1 MPVKA
6 LYPGTF
12 DPPTNG
18 HVDLIQRG
26 SKLFDHLTVAILVN
40 PVKNPLFTVE
50 ERVEMLEEVTG
61 PLGNVSV
68 ATFDGLMVEFAR
80 KVGAA
85 AVLRGIR
92 AISDYEHEFQM
103 ALMNRRLAPD
113 VETVF
118 LAAGGTLLVCELAD
132 GEGSFQ
138 LWRRHQRAGAAERGE
153 EAARADQER
162 RVTEWRP
169 RARRPQA
176 ELCAQSEICQDGRD
190 MTVTAPAKVFADR
203 IGRIEVSATM
213 AVAAEAAKLRAQGAN
228 LVDFG
233 AGEPHFAT
241 PRHIKDAA
249 IAAIEAN
256 FTRYTVVPGIPDVR
270 KAIVERHAC
279 DFGSDYTIDEAV
291 FTSGGKLALFNT
303 IQVLVDHG
311 DEVIL
316 PVPYWV
322 SFKDII
328 QYAGGTVVFLETS
341 EAESF
346 RITADAIEQAI
357 TPRTK
362 AIILNSPSNP
372 AGSVVSAGDLE
383 RIVHLA
389 HDRGIFLLLDECYVY
404 LNYAGKPVSGGSF
417 TWAKEHIVILGSLS
431 KTYSMTG
438 WRAGYALAAKPVA
451 ANLSKLQ
458 SQSTSNAT
466 SFVQKAAIAA
476 LSGSQECV
484 AEFRAEF
491 IELRDYMLAALKKI
505 PGVTCTKPEGAFY
518 VYPNIS
524 AYLGKGGIRTATELA
539 TRLLHEG
546 HVVTVPG
553 EAFGTAEH
561 VRISYPVTRENIDE
575 GTRRMGEF
583 LTGLK

>member
-1 MPVKA
+1 
-6 LYPGTF
+6 
-12 DPPTNG
+12 
-18 HVDLIQRG
+18 
-26 SKLFDHLTVAILVN
+26 
-40 PVKNPLFTVE
+40 
-50 ERVEMLEEVTG
+50 
-61 PLGNVSV
+61 
-68 ATFDGLMVEFAR
+68 
-80 KVGAA
+80 
-85 AVLRGIR
+85 
-92 AISDYEHEFQM
+92 
-103 ALMNRRLAPD
+103 
-113 VETVF
+113 
-118 LAAGGTLLVCELAD
+118 
-132 GEGSFQ
+132 
-138 LWRRHQRAGAAERGE
+138 
-153 EAARADQER
+153 
-162 RVTEWRP
+162 
-169 RARRPQA
+169 
-176 ELCAQSEICQDGRD
+176 
-190 MTVTAPAKVFADR
+190 MTVTAPSQVFADR

-213 AVAAEAAKLRAQGAN
+213 AVAAEAAKLRAQGVN

-233 AGEPHFAT
+233 AGEPHFPT

-249 IAAIEAN
+249 IAAIDAN

-279 DFGSDYTIDEAV
+279 DFGSDYGLDEAI
-291 FTSGGKLALFNT
+291 FTTGGKLALFNT

-316 PVPYWV
+316 PAPYWV

-328 QYAGGTVVFLETS
+328 QYAGGKVVILETS
-341 EAESF
+341 ESESF
-346 RITADAIEQAI
+346 RITADAIEKAI
-357 TPRTK
+357 TPKTK

-372 AGSVVSAGDLE
+372 AGSVVSAADLE

-389 HDRGIFLLLDECYVY
+389 HERGIFLLLDECYVY

-438 WRAGYALAAKPVA
+438 WRAGYALAPKAVV

-466 SFVQKAAIAA
+466 SFVQKAAVAA
-476 LSGSQECV
+476 LAGPQDCV
-484 AEFRAEF
+484 SEFRAEF
-491 IELRDYMLAALKKI
+491 IGLRDYMLTKLKEI
-505 PGVTCTKPEGAFY
+505 PGLTCTTPEGAFY
-518 VYPNIS
+518 VYPNIG
-524 AYLGKGGIRTATELA
+524 AFLGKGGVRTATELA

-561 VRISYPVTRENIDE
+561 VRISYPVTRQNIDE

-583 LTGLK
+583 LAKLG

>member
-1 MPVKA
+1 M
-6 LYPGTF
+6 
-12 DPPTNG
+12 
-18 HVDLIQRG
+18 
-26 SKLFDHLTVAILVN
+26 TVA
-40 PVKNPLFTVE
+40 
-50 ERVEMLEEVTG
+50 
-61 PLGNVSV
+61 
-68 ATFDGLMVEFAR
+68 
-80 KVGAA
+80 
-85 AVLRGIR
+85 
-92 AISDYEHEFQM
+92 
-103 ALMNRRLAPD
+103 
-113 VETVF
+113 
-118 LAAGGTLLVCELAD
+118 
-132 GEGSFQ
+132 
-138 LWRRHQRAGAAERGE
+138 
-153 EAARADQER
+153 
-162 RVTEWRP
+162 
-169 RARRPQA
+169 
-176 ELCAQSEICQDGRD
+176 
-190 MTVTAPAKVFADR
+190 APAKVFADR

-213 AVAAEAAKLRAQGAN
+213 AVAAEAAKLRAQGID

-233 AGEPHFAT
+233 AGEPHFPT

-279 DFGSDYTIDEAV
+279 DFGSDYSIDEAI
-291 FTSGGKLALFNT
+291 FTTGGKHALFNA
-303 IQVLVDHG
+303 IQILVDHG

-328 QYAGGTVVFLETS
+328 QYAGGKVVFLETS
-341 EAESF
+341 EAENF
-346 RITADAIEQAI
+346 RITASAIERAI

-372 AGSVVSAGDLE
+372 AGSVVSAEDLE

-417 TWAKEHIVILGSLS
+417 QWAKEHLVILGSLS

-438 WRAGYALAAKPVA
+438 WRAGYALAAKPVI

-458 SQSTSNAT
+458 SQQTSNAT
-466 SFVQKAAIAA
+466 SVVQKAAIAA
-476 LSGSQECV
+476 LSASQECV
-484 AEFRAEF
+484 AKFRAEF
-491 IELRDYMLAALKKI
+491 IDLRDYMLKKLAEI

-524 AYLGKGGIRTATELA
+524 AFLGKSGAQSATQLA
-539 TRLLHEG
+539 TRLLHEA
-546 HVVTVPG
+546 HVVAVPG
-553 EAFGTAEH
+553 EAFGTGEH
-561 VRISYPVTRENIDE
+561 IRISYPVTKENIDE

-583 LTGLK
+583 LARLA